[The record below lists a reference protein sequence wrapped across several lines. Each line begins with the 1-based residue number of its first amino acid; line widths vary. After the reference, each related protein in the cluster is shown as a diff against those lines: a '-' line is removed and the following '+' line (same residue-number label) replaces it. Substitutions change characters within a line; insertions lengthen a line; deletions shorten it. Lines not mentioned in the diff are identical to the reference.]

1 MLMPPKEMALAVRRY
16 AADWSWFERLWLATF
31 TLVNL
36 WLYFAWDDTPVGLV
50 ASLSGML
57 TVVLVA
63 KGKVSNYYWGMV
75 NVLLYA
81 YLAWQSRYY
90 GEVMLNLLF
99 FFPMQFIGL
108 HLWKKHST
116 NLGADVVVIW
126 LGNARR
132 ALWLLASI
140 GGTAVYGFFLRSLGG
155 RLPFAD
161 SASTVLSVVAMILMV
176 QRVAEQWV
184 LWITIDVVSIYLW
197 VDVLHEEGR
206 SVSMIVMWSAYL
218 VNAIYGMVHWILL
231 SRQQETE
238 GLEAT

>member
-1 MLMPPKEMALAVRRY
+1 MLIPPKEMALAVRRY
-16 AADWSWFERLWLATF
+16 AADWSWFERLWLITF
-31 TLVNL
+31 SLVNL
-36 WLYFAWDDTPVGLV
+36 WLYFVWEDTLIGLL

-63 KGKVSNYYWGMV
+63 KGKVSNYYWGMI

-116 NLGADVVVIW
+116 NLGTDVVVSW
-126 LGNARR
+126 LGFSRR
-132 ALWLLASI
+132 ALWLIVSVA
-140 GGTAVYGFFLRSLGG
+140 GTAGYGIFLRSLGG

-161 SASTVLSVVAMILMV
+161 SASTVLSIIAMILMV
-176 QRVAEQWV
+176 QRVAEQWI
-184 LWITIDVVSIYLW
+184 LWISVDVVSIYLW
-197 VDVLHEEGR
+197 VDVLHDDGR

-218 VNAIYGMVHWILL
+218 VNAIYGMAHWVLL
-231 SRQQETE
+231 SRRQQARSA
-238 GLEAT
+238 EAG